1 MLFTN
6 SLIPLYHVQ
15 DAISASHRTADTLVD
30 GSTMTISTP
39 PKKLK
44 IVHLVTS
51 LEVGG
56 AQHNMLLGLP
66 RLDRN
71 RYEHHIVSIMN
82 RMQMRP
88 QFLKAGIGVHT
99 LGLSHKTD
107 LAVALRLRS
116 LLKQLRPDILHTYLI
131 HGNVLGRIVGRLIG
145 VPVIIGSEL
154 TIGQAGRLGRL
165 VTKLTNPLTDAVEVN
180 SETGGKA
187 IVAGLGVTSEK
198 VEVVLPGLDLD
209 AFGGTEGRAAIR
221 AELGLK
227 TSQHLVLYIGR
238 LRRVKG
244 VDYGI
249 KAFAQA
255 LAKQPDMHLALA
267 GEGEERQHL
276 EHLTEELG
284 ISERVSFL
292 GVRNDLANV
301 LSAADS
307 VLMPSLTE
315 GFPRVAIEAMASSKP
330 VIATRVGGTPEAIV
344 DGQSGILVP
353 PKDTGAMASA
363 IARLVADPDLQARLG
378 SSARQRTEQH
388 YSAASYVA
396 HLDEMYQRWANTAK
410 PGTAQAATQDGHN

>member
-1 MLFTN
+1 
-6 SLIPLYHVQ
+6 
-15 DAISASHRTADTLVD
+15 
-30 GSTMTISTP
+30 MTISTAP
-39 PKKLK
+39 EKLK

-66 RLDRN
+66 RLDRD

-82 RMQMRP
+82 RMQMRQ
-88 QFLKAGIGVHT
+88 QFLRAGIGVHT

-154 TIGQAGRLGRL
+154 TIGQAGRIGRL
-165 VTKLTNPLTDAVEVN
+165 ATKLTNPLTDAVEVN

-187 IVAGLGVTSEK
+187 IVADLGVPPEK

-209 AFGGTEGRAAIR
+209 AFGGSEGRTDIR
-221 AELGLK
+221 AELGIEAN
-227 TSQHLVLYIGR
+227 QHLVLYIGR
-238 LRRVKG
+238 LRPVKG

-255 LAKQPDMHLALA
+255 LAEQRDMHMALA
-267 GEGEERQHL
+267 GEGEQRQHL
-276 EHLTEELG
+276 ENLAAKLG
-284 ISERVSFL
+284 ISEKITFL
-292 GVRNDLANV
+292 GVRNDLANE

-330 VIATRVGGTPEAIV
+330 VIATRVGGTPEAII

-353 PKDTGAMASA
+353 PRDIDAMANA
-363 IARLVADPDLQARLG
+363 IIRLVGDPDMQSRLGASARL
-378 SSARQRTEQH
+378 RTEQH

-396 HLDEMYQRWANTAK
+396 HLDDMYKRWANTTKSSA
-410 PGTAQAATQDGHN
+410 ARVATQDGHN